1 MNSVSGGGAG
11 ARALDCISACSP
23 DLLAYFERRTA
34 SADAADLLS
43 ETILTAWRRI
53 DDLPKDDIEA
63 RMWLFGVARRI
74 LANAERASVRRWK
87 LAERLRSHL
96 ATHPQTHDDAQASDV
111 RDAVRRL
118 PDDLRD
124 LIGLVHWEGFTLEE
138 AARIIGIPASTA
150 RGGIGMRGA
159 GSLTCCCRPRLPA
172 QRPRSPR
179 VAEPACLLSR

>member
-1 MNSVSGGGAG
+1 MNPVSGGGAR

-43 ETILTAWRRI
+43 ETMLTAWRRI

-74 LANAERASVRRWK
+74 LANAERAAVRRWK
-87 LAERLRSHL
+87 LAERLRGHL
-96 ATHPQTHDDAQASDV
+96 ATHPHTHDDAQAIDV

-138 AARIIGIPASTA
+138 AARIIGIPPSTA
-150 RGGIGMRGA
+150 RGRYRNARRRLADMLLSPEAA
-159 GSLTCCCRPRLPA
+159 GSSA
-172 QRPRSPR
+172 S
-179 VAEPACLLSR
+179 VSEGA